1 MAAKIKLKRETG
13 GAGDTPTTSDIEAY
27 EIAQNVTDKRLF
39 GRDGSN
45 NIFEFGINPTSIT
58 TGAITATGTV
68 TANSQLAS
76 SNAVLTGG
84 SVNNMVIGASTAAA
98 ITGTLIT
105 ANTNFAGNITGNV
118 TGNVTGNI
126 TGNTTGDLTGNV
138 TASSGTSTF
147 NNLVINGT
155 VDFNTAV
162 LTDLGSPSNA
172 TDAATKGYVDT
183 EITNLI
189 GGAPGAL
196 DTLNELAAALN
207 DDASFNSTI
216 TTSIATK
223 LPLAGGTMTGA
234 IAMGS
239 NKVTGLDSGTA
250 SGDAVNKGQLDTM
263 LPLAGGTMTG
273 NIAIGS
279 NVITS
284 SANPSD
290 DTHLARKAYVDS
302 ILGSATSAATSASA
316 AATSATNAASS
327 ATAAASSATSAS
339 SSATSAAASYDSF
352 DDRYL
357 GAKSS
362 NPSTDNDG
370 DSLLTG
376 ALYWNTTS
384 NELRVYNGSAWAQA
398 AFTSSGLTDIV
409 ADTTPQLGGSLDVNG
424 QDIVSVSNG
433 NITLTPNGSGV
444 VRIDSNVDLQSGEI
458 VLKNS
463 GSVSNIK
470 FYCESSNAHY
480 TQLQSSAHA
489 DYSGNVTLTLPP
501 ATDTL
506 VGRATTDTLTN
517 KTLTSPKINE
527 NVAVSATAT
536 ELNILDG
543 VTSTTAE
550 LNILDGVTSTTAELN
565 ILDGVT
571 SSTAELNILD
581 GVTANATEINNLDA
595 LSRGSLIY
603 GNSSGATAI
612 LTKGSANQVLTSDGT
627 DIAWANAAA
636 GGTSG
641 MQVLSTVTA
650 SSSATVDL
658 ETTFDSTY
666 DEYIITITGVRPV
679 NDTDDLLL
687 QVKQSGSYSTTGY
700 MSSHVYS
707 SVGGS
712 SHSYE
717 TSSSTVSGITIG
729 RYLGVTDAT
738 ESGNYQVRIS
748 NVHSTAVHKLIYANG
763 VCKNASGT
771 VVGSE
776 SFGRTPST
784 YAVTGVRFKMTVGN
798 ISSGVFRLYGVAKS

>member
-1 MAAKIKLKRETG
+1 
-13 GAGDTPTTSDIEAY
+13 
-27 EIAQNVTDKRLF
+27 
-39 GRDGSN
+39 
-45 NIFEFGINPTSIT
+45 
-58 TGAITATGTV
+58 
-68 TANSQLAS
+68 
-76 SNAVLTGG
+76 
-84 SVNNMVIGASTAAA
+84 MVIGASTAAA

-162 LTDLGSPSNA
+162 LTDLGSPSSS

-223 LPLAGGTMTGA
+223 LPLAGGTMSGA

-239 NKVTGLDSGTA
+239 NKITGLTNGSA

-316 AATSATNAASS
+316 ASTSATNAASS
-327 ATAAASSATSAS
+327 ATAAASSATSAA
-339 SSATSAAASYDSF
+339 SSATSAANSFDSF

-370 DSLLTG
+370 DALLTG
-376 ALYWNTTS
+376 ALYFNTTA
-384 NELRVYNGSAWAQA
+384 NELRVYTGSAWIQA
-398 AFTSSGLTDIV
+398 AFTSSGLSSIV

-527 NVAVSATAT
+527 DVAVTATAT
-536 ELNILDG
+536 ELNLLDG
-543 VTSTTAE
+543 VTSSTAE
-550 LNILDGVTSTTAELN
+550 LNILDGVTSTASELN

-581 GVTANATEINNLDA
+581 GVTANATEINKLDA

-603 GNSSGATAI
+603 GNASGATAI
-612 LTKGSANQVLTSDGT
+612 LTKGSADQVLTSDGT
-627 DIAWANAAA
+627 DIAWADAGGGGAVDYQSFTSSGTWTKAAGVNYVLVEVIAGGGGGHQTVGTSLERAQGGGGGQGARVLFRAADLGATESVTIGAGGAGAAGWGGGDGGDGGNSSFGSHLVCAGGLGGGVSNSGSISSGTPLTKGRSGSGATAMVLDDSNADSSRRFGVSNYAGGGGGMGQNMGGGNA
-636 GGTSG
+636 VIGGGGGGGSYGTASGGSGGTSLAG
-641 MQVLSTVTA
+641 GNGGAGASGGAGGVGGGGGGTGTYATA
-650 SSSATVDL
+650 SGA
-658 ETTFDSTY
+658 
-666 DEYIITITGVRPV
+666 
-679 NDTDDLLL
+679 
-687 QVKQSGSYSTTGY
+687 
-700 MSSHVYS
+700 
-707 SVGGS
+707 GG
-712 SHSYE
+712 
-717 TSSSTVSGITIG
+717 
-729 RYLGVTDAT
+729 A
-738 ESGNYQVRIS
+738 
-748 NVHSTAVHKLIYANG
+748 
-763 VCKNASGT
+763 GT
-771 VVGSE
+771 VKVWSW
-776 SFGRTPST
+776 
-784 YAVTGVRFKMTVGN
+784 
-798 ISSGVFRLYGVAKS
+798 